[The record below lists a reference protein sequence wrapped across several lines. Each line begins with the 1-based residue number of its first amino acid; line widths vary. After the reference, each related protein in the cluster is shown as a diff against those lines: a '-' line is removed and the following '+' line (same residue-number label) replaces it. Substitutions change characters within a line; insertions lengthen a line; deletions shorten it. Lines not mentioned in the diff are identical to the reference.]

1 MAKVV
6 VITGA
11 SSGIGLSHAVF
22 LTQKGYTI
30 FGTCRDKSKIDL
42 DVLKKTY
49 LTDHTKWKFTD
60 KTKTKKKKKKLL
72 IHKKIEQNLNEILKK
87 ITFFNMDVTS
97 DESVNQAIKEM
108 EAEAKKINGTGID
121 VLVNNAGI
129 GFYGSVEEMSM
140 EDWKLT
146 FETNFFGML
155 RTIRAILPSMKERK
169 NGQIINTST
178 LGGLIAIPYQTHY
191 SASKA
196 AIKILT
202 EGLYMELKQFNIKVS
217 ILIPS
222 DINTSFNRNTLS
234 ISSKED
240 DQLSSINIKEMLD
253 NMPLSKDSEYYR
265 DAKKAWDVIIKNLIT
280 APPPIKVSK
289 TLYRIIKARKP
300 RIHYKAGGLDQI
312 FLLYLIR
319 RIVTDD
325 FTYWLLPVYYG
336 IH

>member
-22 LTQKGYTI
+22 LTQKGYTV

-42 DVLKKTY
+42 DVLKKIY

-60 KTKTKKKKKKLL
+60 KTKTKVEAKKLL
-72 IHKKIEQNLNEILKK
+72 IPKKIEQNLNELLKK

-108 EAEAKKINGTGID
+108 EVEAKKINGTGID

-140 EDWKLT
+140 DDWKLT

-155 RTIRAILPSMKERK
+155 RTVRAILPSMKERK

-196 AIKILT
+196 
-202 EGLYMELKQFNIKVS
+202 
-217 ILIPS
+217 
-222 DINTSFNRNTLS
+222 
-234 ISSKED
+234 
-240 DQLSSINIKEMLD
+240 
-253 NMPLSKDSEYYR
+253 
-265 DAKKAWDVIIKNLIT
+265 
-280 APPPIKVSK
+280 
-289 TLYRIIKARKP
+289 
-300 RIHYKAGGLDQI
+300 
-312 FLLYLIR
+312 
-319 RIVTDD
+319 
-325 FTYWLLPVYYG
+325 
-336 IH
+336 